1 MLFYRLKSAA
11 VLGGFV
17 MEGGWS
23 KMKRFFMI
31 VLLAAAFIIAPLS
44 ALAGQTMVTLRVDG
58 LSCPFCA
65 YGLEKRIK
73 KMEGVKDL
81 TIDIENGTVT
91 VVYQDKKFFTEQGL
105 SKTVKEAGFTPK
117 GMVLKDTGE

>member
-1 MLFYRLKSAA
+1 MKIFIMALLLVAA
-11 VLGGFV
+11 VLG
-17 MEGGWS
+17 
-23 KMKRFFMI
+23 
-31 VLLAAAFIIAPLS
+31 APAVS
-44 ALAGQTMVTLRVDG
+44 LAGPASVTVRVDG